1 MIFALILLAT
11 HLNYFI
17 ETPNFKSTTQ
27 QEGKKHLHFQNH
39 IQLVAHSKCKG
50 TLYPDL
56 CVSTLSTF
64 PNLETR
70 TMPQIISKVVNHT
83 VHEVKSSS
91 NNCTT
96 IIKNLQNTLN
106 TIEKRALDDC
116 LKLFDDT
123 IVELNTTILD
133 LSKNPSSSSSS
144 SSNQDLQTLLSGA
157 MTNLY
162 TCLDGFSQS
171 KNGNAVRGLIEE
183 KVIEISH
190 HVSNSLAMLKKVKT
204 SLKKEEVS
212 AEYGTMKKGFPS
224 WVSAKDRKLLEGGN
238 VNETKIDV
246 VVAKDG
252 SGNFTTIGEAV
263 AVAPNSTTTR
273 FDMDNDGSLTI
284 LELAALLRFLGINP
298 MGNQIHLLWTNME
311 VNGNGYVELEAAV
324 ESVPRPKT
332 MPDLTFDNSNTER
345 LMEIMSEEEKREFG
359 FDVKAIDW
367 KDYITNVHIPG
378 LRRHVMKGRGMGS

>member
-1 MIFALILLAT
+1 M
-11 HLNYFI
+11 
-17 ETPNFKSTTQ
+17 Q
-27 QEGKKHLHFQNH
+27 R
-39 IQLVAHSKCKG
+39 

-64 PNLETR
+64 PNLETKA
-70 TMPQIISKVVNHT
+70 MPQIISKVVNHT

-96 IIKNLQNTLN
+96 TIKNLQNTLN
-106 TIEKRALDDC
+106 TNEKRALDDC

-144 SSNQDLQTLLSGA
+144 NQDLETLLSGA

-204 SLKKEEVS
+204 SLKKEQVF
-212 AEYGTMKKGFPS
+212 AEYGKMKKGFPS

-263 AVAPNSTTTR
+263 AMAPNSSTTR
-273 FDMDNDGSLTI
+273 FVIYIKSGAYFENVEVIRKKTSLMFIGDGIGRTIIKASRNVVDGWTTFQSATVDKRQEKMEFSTSECRELPVRFKHIKRPNLKIGLHRLSTSLEKVGFNTDSTPKKLGSKDSWQIKGRLSILKGTTLRSLTNTSRT
-284 LELAALLRFLGINP
+284 AA
-298 MGNQIHLLWTNME
+298 
-311 VNGNGYVELEAAV
+311 
-324 ESVPRPKT
+324 
-332 MPDLTFDNSNTER
+332 
-345 LMEIMSEEEKREFG
+345 FG
-359 FDVKAIDW
+359 
-367 KDYITNVHIPG
+367 H
-378 LRRHVMKGRGMGS
+378 

>member
-1 MIFALILLAT
+1 MNNLKKSPCFPFIPILSMIFALIFLAT

-17 ETPNFKSTTQ
+17 QTPNFKSTTP

-64 PNLETR
+64 PNLETK

-144 SSNQDLQTLLSGA
+144 NQDLQTLLSGA

-204 SLKKEEVS
+204 SLKKEEVF

-252 SGNFTTIGEAV
+252 SGKFTTIGEAV
-263 AVAPNSTTTR
+263 VMAP
-273 FDMDNDGSLTI
+273 I
-284 LELAALLRFLGINP
+284 LLIPAQPGIYY
-298 MGNQIHLLWTNME
+298 II
-311 VNGNGYVELEAAV
+311 
-324 ESVPRPKT
+324 K
-332 MPDLTFDNSNTER
+332 
-345 LMEIMSEEEKREFG
+345 IML
-359 FDVKAIDW
+359 
-367 KDYITNVHIPG
+367 Y
-378 LRRHVMKGRGMGS
+378 

>member
-1 MIFALILLAT
+1 M
-11 HLNYFI
+11 
-17 ETPNFKSTTQ
+17 Q
-27 QEGKKHLHFQNH
+27 R
-39 IQLVAHSKCKG
+39 

-64 PNLETR
+64 PNLETKA
-70 TMPQIISKVVNHT
+70 MPQIISKVVNHT

-96 IIKNLQNTLN
+96 TIKNLQNTLN
-106 TIEKRALDDC
+106 TNEKRALDDC

-144 SSNQDLQTLLSGA
+144 NQDLETLLSGA

-204 SLKKEEVS
+204 SLKKEQVF
-212 AEYGTMKKGFPS
+212 AEYGKMKKGFPS

-263 AVAPNSTTTR
+263 AMAPNSSTTR
-273 FDMDNDGSLTI
+273 FVIYIKSGAYFENVEVIRKKTSLMFIGDGIGRTI
-284 LELAALLRFLGINP
+284 IKASRNVVDGWTTFQSATV
-298 MGNQIHLLWTNME
+298 GNHFSPLISST
-311 VNGNGYVELEAAV
+311 Y
-324 ESVPRPKT
+324 
-332 MPDLTFDNSNTER
+332 
-345 LMEIMSEEEKREFG
+345 
-359 FDVKAIDW
+359 
-367 KDYITNVHIPG
+367 
-378 LRRHVMKGRGMGS
+378 